1 MLKVILNF
9 YERTGEAM
17 NKGIAL
23 NKILKLPI
31 KAEIGRMKELREVD
45 AVRNLMGEIDKK
57 IAAVEV
63 DR

>member
-1 MLKVILNF
+1 
-9 YERTGEAM
+9 M

-23 NKILKLPI
+23 SKILKLPV